1 MAVVKKMIAATLVLA
16 FMFGLSAVPVY
27 ADELELEAESAIL
40 IEAETGTVLFSKN
53 ADARLYPASL
63 TKIMTLLIA
72 MEEMKQGKVDWDT
85 RLTASQKAWETG
97 EGGLTSTMFLNIGQE
112 VTFEELLK
120 GIAVVSAN
128 DACVV
133 VAEHLYGSEAAFVQ
147 KMNERAEELGLEN
160 THFMNSHGLHDPN
173 HYMSAA
179 DVARLST
186 YFLKTQPEA
195 AAFLAIPEYTFNE
208 IRQFNNN
215 PLLGNYPGVDGIKTG
230 YTPEAGHCLSASSLQ
245 GDMRLIAVV
254 MGNSSNATRRQDSEA
269 LLDYGFREFELL
281 TLYEA
286 GEVVTSLPVI
296 RGEKRELAVKVKE
309 PVAVVVA
316 RGQSAASFEEKITL
330 PESLAAPVEAGQ
342 SLGKLQLFNSDGDA
356 VSEVELLAAAPVE
369 RLGFFKALFR
379 SIGDFFAGL
388 WQRGREAIS
397 G

>member
-128 DACVV
+128 AP
-133 VAEHLYGSEAAFVQ
+133 AWWWQTPLRPEAAFVQ